1 MTTDH
6 DGLGDLVEL
15 AERPQPFD
23 VLAGLAADLHAIATA
38 PESEEEPP
46 CR

>member
-1 MTTDH
+1 MTPER
-6 DGLGDLVEL
+6 DGLADLVEL

-38 PESEEEPP
+38 PYPDDERAP
-46 CR
+46 